1 MQKISD
7 RVYYEPGV
15 RGCNVTVVVTGE
27 GLVMIDTPMIAEDAA
42 RVTKEMAALGELK
55 YIINTEP
62 HMDHFAGNSFFTA
75 PVIGHEGARESV
87 LGASFNQYKEMISR
101 SNPDAA
107 AKLTGFNFR
116 APTIT
121 LSQRMTLFIGGITLK
136 LSHLPGHSPFQ
147 VPVYI
152 VEEKVL
158 CTSDNVVNGTLAFM
172 HQALPEAWLET
183 LKQCEQMDARVLVPG
198 HGALCDKSY
207 LPQMAGMVRTMM
219 EAAKEAIKK
228 GLKLQEA
235 QASIT
240 LSKLFPQLP
249 ANPFMANVLKN
260 NIAHLYEIYTQQDK

>member
-7 RVYYEPGV
+7 RIYYEPGV
-15 RGCNVTVVVTGE
+15 RGCNVTVVVTDE

-42 RVTKEMAALGELK
+42 RVSKAMAPLGELK

-62 HMDHFAGNSFFTA
+62 HMDHFAGNTFFAA
-75 PVIGHEGARESV
+75 PVVGHEGARESV
-87 LGASFNQYKEMISR
+87 LGASLNQYKEMLAR
-101 SNPDAA
+101 SNPEAA
-107 AKLTGFNFR
+107 AKLTNFKFR

-121 LSQRMTLFIGGITLK
+121 LSQRMTLHIGGLTLK
-136 LSHLPGHSPFQ
+136 LTHMPGHSPFQ

-183 LKQCEQMDARVLVPG
+183 LKQYGQMDTRVLIPG
-198 HGALCDKSY
+198 HGAICDQSY
-207 LPQMAGMVRTMM
+207 LPQMANMVRSMM
-219 EAAKEAIKK
+219 EAVKESVKK
-228 GLKLQEA
+228 GMKLPEA

-240 LSKLFPQLP
+240 LSQLFPRLP
-249 ANPFMANVLKN
+249 ANPFMANVLRN
-260 NIAHLYEIYTQQDK
+260 NIAHLYEIYSQKDK